1 MSSAD
6 ASTQYDRNE
15 PVVVV
20 SNDTHIGPRLVEDL
34 RAYCPT
40 KHLDDFDRFAGST
53 AKDKADASALLSGS
67 GYLDHPNLRTAGHH
81 DPAARLADYDHD
93 GIAAGV
99 IFHGSMNM
107 EPIPFISAGLAKAKT
122 MESPE
127 LAAVGM
133 SIYNRWLADFVS
145 EAPHRHVGLAYLP
158 MWDVDAA
165 IAEVEWAHE
174 AGLRGVNFPAMRDG
188 ELPEYNRS
196 VWEPLWSVCEALRMP
211 LVTHVGAGTG
221 ARYSKLE
228 GVALL
233 QYESGAFTSRRAVW
247 WLIFAGVFERHP
259 DLKLVVTET
268 PGNWFPSTAAELDAL
283 WGFYEG
289 KRDQPMNKMLI
300 DQVPRPPSEYMAQNV
315 FYGASFASSFEVEEA
330 VAHGLDSQLM
340 WGSDYPHIEGTFVY
354 QEGADM
360 PSVTKLSLRN
370 TFCGVAA
377 RGDTAHG
384 RTERDRRVQPRRVGP
399 PATSQPR
406 SAHRRSTIWPRR
418 STRFLQRRASP
429 PSVREP
435 VAGAERPTRRH
446 STAIH
451 QFNCKGISHA
461 QVPHRRRAA
470 ARPVGGMQL
479 LG

>member
-1 MSSAD
+1 MSPAE
-6 ASTQYDRNE
+6 ASTEYDRNE

-40 KHLDDFDRFAGST
+40 KHLDDFDRFAAST
-53 AKDKADASALLSGS
+53 AKDKADAAALLSGS

-259 DLKLVVTET
+259 ELKLVVTET
-268 PGNWFPSTAAELDAL
+268 PGNWFPSTAAELDAS
-283 WGFYEG
+283 
-289 KRDQPMNKMLI
+289 
-300 DQVPRPPSEYMAQNV
+300 V
-315 FYGASFASSFEVEEA
+315 
-330 VAHGLDSQLM
+330 GL
-340 WGSDYPHIEGTFVY
+340 
-354 QEGADM
+354 
-360 PSVTKLSLRN
+360 LR
-370 TFCGVAA
+370 GQA
-377 RGDTAHG
+377 
-384 RTERDRRVQPRRVGP
+384 
-399 PATSQPR
+399 
-406 SAHRRSTIWPRR
+406 
-418 STRFLQRRASP
+418 
-429 PSVREP
+429 
-435 VAGAERPTRRH
+435 RPTDEQDADR
-446 STAIH
+446 S
-451 QFNCKGISHA
+451 G
-461 QVPHRRRAA
+461 AA
-470 ARPVGGMQL
+470 PAE
-479 LG
+479 